1 MFQKRDISTMLYRP
15 DELPFGKSWEKWTTK
30 WWQWFLSIPVEK
42 HPACDKTGEN
52 AGVYQND
59 PNVWFIAGTTGGTAE
74 RIISIPEG
82 MAALFP
88 VINVTTSYLENP
100 NLKTEDDMTAF
111 VNSHMKDIAKKLAYI
126 DGEEILISERN
137 RVRSNPFEFTFPSNN
152 IYGVGSGP
160 TKGVGDGYWVFL
172 KPLSSG
178 IHTIRTSGACM
189 SGRVRIDV
197 NIKLTVKNIKISRYG
212 QS

>member
-1 MFQKRDISTMLYRP
+1 MFQIRDIHAMLYSP
-15 DELPFGKSWEKWTTK
+15 NELPFGESWENWTTK

-42 HPACDKTGEN
+42 HPARDETGDK
-52 AGVYQND
+52 AGVNQDD

-82 MAALFP
+82 MAVLFP

-100 NLKTEDDMTAF
+100 NLKTEDDMRSF
-111 VNSHMKDIAKKLAYI
+111 VNSHMNDIAKKMSYI
-126 DGEEILISERN
+126 DGEEILITERN
-137 RVRSNPFEFTFPSNN
+137 RVRTNPFEFTFPSNN

-172 KPLSSG
+172 KPMSSG

-197 NIKLTVKNIKISRYG
+197 NIKLIVKNKKNFKYG
-212 QS
+212 